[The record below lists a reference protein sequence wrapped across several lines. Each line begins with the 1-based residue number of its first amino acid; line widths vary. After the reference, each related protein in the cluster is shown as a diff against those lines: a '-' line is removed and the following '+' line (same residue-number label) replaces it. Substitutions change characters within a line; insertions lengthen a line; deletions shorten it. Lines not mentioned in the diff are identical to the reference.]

1 MEKFLEKHNL
11 SKWTQNELE
20 NLNVPISI
28 KEIKFVIKN
37 LPQRKLQFQM
47 TSLVNSTKHLGRN
60 NNNPNLHSLRNRG
73 RGHTFQFSF

>member
-37 LPQRKLQFQM
+37 LP
-47 TSLVNSTKHLGRN
+47 
-60 NNNPNLHSLRNRG
+60 
-73 RGHTFQFSF
+73 